1 MKRRLFCALTA
12 LVVLYILSQSAP
24 PDLTAASRELV
35 RLHVVADADDD
46 ASQALKLEVRDAVLA
61 QTQALLSGCGGADEA
76 YAALSGRLSE
86 LERAA
91 ADCLTAHGCDLPV
104 RAELGVFDFPDRDYD
119 GVTVPAGRYRAL
131 RIVIG
136 SGQGHNW
143 WCVLYPSLCVDTET
157 PPVFYSAIGR
167 WMRGVFQEVSGWLA
181 GK

>member
-61 QTQALLSGCGGADEA
+61 QTQALLSGCGGADDA
-76 YAALSGRLSE
+76 YAILSERLPE

-91 ADCLTAHGCDLPV
+91 ADCLTAHGCDLPA

-143 WCVLYPSLCVDTET
+143 WCVLYPTLCVT
-157 PPVFYSAIGR
+157 PDGAGR
-167 WMRGVFQEVSGWLA
+167 SLLA
-181 GK
+181 EWFERWFGGDQA

>member
-136 SGQGHNW
+136 SGRGHNW
-143 WCVLYPSLCVDTET
+143 WCVLYPTLCVT
-157 PPVFYSAIGR
+157 PDGAGR
-167 WMRGVFQEVSGWLA
+167 SLLA
-181 GK
+181 EWFERWFGGDQA

>member
-91 ADCLTAHGCDLPV
+91 ADCLTAHDCDLPV

-143 WCVLYPSLCVDTET
+143 WCVLYPTLCVT
-157 PPVFYSAIGR
+157 PDGAGR
-167 WMRGVFQEVSGWLA
+167 SLLA
-181 GK
+181 EWFERWFGGDQA

>member
-35 RLHVVADADDD
+35 RLHVVADANDD

-91 ADCLTAHGCDLPV
+91 ADCLAAHGCDLPV

-143 WCVLYPSLCVDTET
+143 WCVLYPTLCVT
-157 PPVFYSAIGR
+157 PDGAGR
-167 WMRGVFQEVSGWLA
+167 SLLVEWFERWFGGDQA
-181 GK
+181 

>member
-76 YAALSGRLSE
+76 SAALAGRLSE

-143 WCVLYPSLCVDTET
+143 WCVLYPTLCVT
-157 PPVFYSAIGR
+157 PDGAGR
-167 WMRGVFQEVSGWLA
+167 SLLVEGFERWFGGDQA
-181 GK
+181 

>member
-76 YAALSGRLSE
+76 YAVLSGRLPE

-143 WCVLYPSLCVDTET
+143 WCVLYPTLCVT
-157 PPVFYSAIGR
+157 PDGAGR
-167 WMRGVFQEVSGWLA
+167 SLLA
-181 GK
+181 EWFERWFGGDQA

>member
-76 YAALSGRLSE
+76 YSTLSGCLPE

-143 WCVLYPSLCVDTET
+143 WCVLYPTLCVT
-157 PPVFYSAIGR
+157 PDGAGR
-167 WMRGVFQEVSGWLA
+167 SLLA
-181 GK
+181 EWFERWFGGDQA

>member
-12 LVVLYILSQSAP
+12 LVVLYILSQAAP

-61 QTQALLSGCGGADEA
+61 RTQALLSGCGGADEA
-76 YAALSGRLSE
+76 YAILSEHLSG

-136 SGQGHNW
+136 SGQGHN
-143 WCVLYPSLCVDTET
+143 
-157 PPVFYSAIGR
+157 
-167 WMRGVFQEVSGWLA
+167 
-181 GK
+181 

>member
-143 WCVLYPSLCVDTET
+143 WCVLYPTLCVT
-157 PPVFYSAIGR
+157 PDGAGR
-167 WMRGVFQEVSGWLA
+167 SLLA
-181 GK
+181 EWFERWFGGDQA

>member
-12 LVVLYILSQSAP
+12 LVGLYILSQSAP

-61 QTQALLSGCGGADEA
+61 QTQALLSGCGGADDA
-76 YAALSGRLSE
+76 YAILSEHLPE

-136 SGQGHNW
+136 SGRGHNW
-143 WCVLYPSLCVDTET
+143 WCVLYPTLCVT
-157 PPVFYSAIGR
+157 PDGAGR
-167 WMRGVFQEVSGWLA
+167 SLLA
-181 GK
+181 EWFERWFGGDQA

>member
-35 RLHVVADADDD
+35 RLHVMADADDD

-119 GVTVPAGRYRAL
+119 GMTVPAGRYRAL

-143 WCVLYPSLCVDTET
+143 WCVLYPTLCVT
-157 PPVFYSAIGR
+157 PDGAGR
-167 WMRGVFQEVSGWLA
+167 SLLA
-181 GK
+181 EWFERWFGGDQA

>member
-76 YAALSGRLSE
+76 YAALSGLLSE

-143 WCVLYPSLCVDTET
+143 WCVLYPTLCVT
-157 PPVFYSAIGR
+157 PDGAGR
-167 WMRGVFQEVSGWLA
+167 SLLA
-181 GK
+181 EWFERWFGGDQA

>member
-91 ADCLTAHGCDLPV
+91 ADCLTVHGCDLPV

-131 RIVIG
+131 RIVI
-136 SGQGHNW
+136 
-143 WCVLYPSLCVDTET
+143 VLYPTLCVT
-157 PPVFYSAIGR
+157 PDGAGR
-167 WMRGVFQEVSGWLA
+167 SLLVEWFERWFGGDQA
-181 GK
+181 

>member
-76 YAALSGRLSE
+76 TRFASSSLSRFSRYAF
-86 LERAA
+86 
-91 ADCLTAHGCDLPV
+91 TAGCARTFP
-104 RAELGVFDFPDRDYD
+104 AEPGL
-119 GVTVPAGRYRAL
+119 
-131 RIVIG
+131 
-136 SGQGHNW
+136 
-143 WCVLYPSLCVDTET
+143 
-157 PPVFYSAIGR
+157 
-167 WMRGVFQEVSGWLA
+167 
-181 GK
+181 